1 MVFVTIIELI
11 VMLFVWFVYRFKF
24 FKADLVKKI
33 MTIVVVIEI
42 GTSCVITVENK
53 SYSKWETYYL
63 SQPQYAELTEVI
75 KDLKE
80 EDPSFYRIFNTEATR
95 STMNMP
101 SALNYNGAS
110 TFNSTY
116 NFNLDEFIYRSRMA
130 YSGSW
135 TMGNHEK
142 RFWFDQYIGSKYY
155 IIDKLDVNNDNA
167 VYKMDDRQK
176 EIDAFSDFLVRISE
190 NLSGD
195 GVSDK
200 EVFEYIA
207 KENSGKGDDE
217 ND

>member
-1 MVFVTIIELI
+1 M
-11 VMLFVWFVYRFKF
+11 
-24 FKADLVKKI
+24 
-33 MTIVVVIEI
+33 
-42 GTSCVITVENK
+42 
-53 SYSKWETYYL
+53 
-63 SQPQYAELTEVI
+63 
-75 KDLKE
+75 KE

-176 EIDAFSDFLVRISE
+176 EIDAFF
-190 NLSGD
+190 D
-195 GVSDK
+195 GRTST
-200 EVFEYIA
+200 
-207 KENSGKGDDE
+207 DE
-217 ND
+217 QHQNYRWNIPIGYELYKVYPRST